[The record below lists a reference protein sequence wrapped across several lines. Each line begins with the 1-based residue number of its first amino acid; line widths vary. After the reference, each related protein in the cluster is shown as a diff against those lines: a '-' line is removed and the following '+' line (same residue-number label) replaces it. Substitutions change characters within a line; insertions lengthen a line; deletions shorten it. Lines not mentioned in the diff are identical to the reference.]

1 MTSTFLFER
10 PRGGERALLVGVGIG
25 RPVDPQDTAEFEAL
39 AASAGAL
46 PVALVTASRPRPD
59 SKYFVGTGKAAEIRD
74 RAQDARA
81 EVILV
86 DQTLSPSQERNL
98 EKLTSCRVLDR
109 NGLILDIFS
118 QRARSFEGKLQVE
131 LAQLSHLSTRL
142 VRGWTHLERQK
153 GGIGLRGPGETQ
165 LETDRRLI
173 AKRIRTLRGRLEKLA
188 RQRDT
193 GRHVRREVPVPTVA
207 LVGYTNAGK
216 STLFNRLTGSDSY
229 VADQL
234 FATLDPTVRRIKLA
248 GVGEVVLAD
257 TVGFVRSLPHEL
269 IAAFRS
275 TLQEAREADLLLH
288 VVDASDPQRDERI
301 LQVREVLAGIGAG
314 EIRELKVFNKIDLLG
329 AGGLGTE
336 RSGVDQ
342 SGAESRSVESRD
354 VESRDVESRDVE
366 SPGAESRGGQF
377 AGVELHGV
385 HLPGVELPHILL
397 AADGA
402 PVQAWVS
409 AHSGAGLGELREAIA
424 QAVRPNQVRQTLHL
438 GLLAAAVRSD
448 LYRREAVRAE
458 RQCDDGSW
466 ELDVELDPAEMAK
479 ILGNRG
485 VEPVAPPE
493 NARAVA

>member
-1 MTSTFLFER
+1 
-10 PRGGERALLVGVGIG
+10 VGVGIG
-25 RPVDPQDTAEFEAL
+25 QPVDPHDTAEFEAL

-46 PVALVTASRPRPD
+46 PVGLVTASRPRPD
-59 SKYFVGTGKAAEIRD
+59 PKYFVGVGKAEEIRD
-74 RAQDARA
+74 RAQELKA

-86 DQTLSPSQERNL
+86 DRTLSPSQERNL
-98 EKLTSCRVLDR
+98 EKLSSCRVLDR

-173 AKRIRTLRGRLEKLA
+173 AKRIRTLRARLEKLA

-216 STLFNRLTGSDSY
+216 STLFNRLTGSDTY

-257 TVGFVRSLPHEL
+257 TVGFVRALPHEL

-288 VVDASDPQRDERI
+288 VVDASDPLRDERI
-301 LQVREVLAGIGAG
+301 VQVREVLAGIGAG
-314 EIRELKVFNKIDLLG
+314 EIRELKVFNKIDLM
-329 AGGLGTE
+329 GTE
-336 RSGVDQ
+336 GPRIVIG
-342 SGAESRSVESRD
+342 
-354 VESRDVESRDVE
+354 
-366 SPGAESRGGQF
+366 
-377 AGVELHGV
+377 
-385 HLPGVELPHILL
+385 
-397 AADGA
+397 ADGVPA
-402 PVQAWVS
+402 QAWVS
-409 AHSGAGLGELREAIA
+409 AQSGAGLIELREAIA
-424 QAVRPNQVRQTLHL
+424 QAVRPNQVRRTLHL
-438 GLLAAAVRSD
+438 DMLAAAVRSD

-466 ELDVELDPAEMAK
+466 ELDIEIDPAEMAK
-479 ILGNRG
+479 ILGSRG
-485 VEPVAPPE
+485 VMLVAPPE
-493 NARAVA
+493 SAREVA